1 MRYILETRNNS
12 SENKTM
18 RRIKKSKKLD
28 TVCYD
33 IRGPVHREA
42 RRLEEDGYKILKL
55 NLGNPAPFGFD
66 APEEIVRDMIHNVPI
81 SQGYS
86 DSRGLFSA
94 RKAVMHYC
102 QQKEIADVEI
112 DDIYLGNGVSE
123 LIVMSM
129 QALLDDAE
137 EILIPAPDYPLWT
150 AAVSLSG
157 GKPVHYLC
165 DESSGWYPDIEDIK
179 SKITD
184 KTRGIVLINPN
195 NPTGAV
201 YPKEILESVIEL
213 ARAHDL
219 IIFSDEIYDK
229 ILYDDAVHHSTA
241 ALADDILFIT
251 FNGLSKSYRVAG
263 FRAGWMVIS
272 GAKKR
277 ATDYIEGIELL
288 ASMRLCS
295 NVPGQHAIQTAL
307 GGYQSINEL
316 IVPGGRLYEQR
327 NLAHDLLTSIP
338 GISCVKPDGA
348 MYLFPKVDQQRFN
361 IKDDEKMVLDLL
373 KQEQILI
380 VHGSAFNWPNTDHFR
395 IVFLPHIDELTQA
408 MQSIETFFSS
418 YKQ

>member
-1 MRYILETRNNS
+1 MRTL
-12 SENKTM
+12 
-18 RRIKKSKKLD
+18 KKSHKLD
-28 TVCYD
+28 SVCYD

-42 RRLEEDGYKILKL
+42 RRLEEDGHKILKL
-55 NLGNPAPFGFD
+55 NIGNPAPFGFD
-66 APEEIVRDMIHNVPI
+66 APEEIVQDMIHNVPV

-86 DSRGLFSA
+86 DSRGLFSG
-94 RKAVMHYC
+94 RKAVMQYC
-102 QQKEIADVEI
+102 QHKGIANVDI

-129 QALLDDAE
+129 QALINNGD

-157 GKPVHYLC
+157 GNPVHYMC
-165 DESSGWYPDIEDIK
+165 DESSEWYPDVEDIK

-184 KTRGIVLINPN
+184 KTRGIVIINPN

-201 YPKEILESVIEL
+201 YPKAVLESIIEV
-213 ARAHDL
+213 AREHEL

-229 ILYDDAVHHSTA
+229 ILYDDAVHCSTA
-241 ALADDILFIT
+241 SLADDVFFIT
-251 FNGLSKSYRVAG
+251 YNGLSKAYRVAG
-263 FRAGWMVIS
+263 FRAGWMVVS
-272 GAKKR
+272 GNKSH

-316 IVPGGRLYEQR
+316 IAPDGRLYQQR
-327 NLAHDLLTSIP
+327 DTAYKLLSSIP
-338 GISCVKPDGA
+338 GISCVKPRGA
-348 MYLFPKVDQQRFN
+348 MYIFAKIDQQKYN

-373 KQEQILI
+373 LQEKILI
-380 VHGSAFNWPNTDHFR
+380 VHGSAFNWPDMDHFR
-395 IVFLPHIDELTQA
+395 VVFLPYIDELTKA
-408 MQSIETFFSS
+408 ILSIEKFFST
-418 YKQ
+418 YRQ